1 MIKKIKD
8 NFLLLIVFFTI
19 CGLIAG
25 ILGTL
30 LTRLYFLEDSSSYFS
45 QELNLNQLN
54 NTRSSLIIRDPK
66 KVVVNQDVKV
76 EETLGSIERSLVS
89 VFKEIPEEADGY
101 YPLEDPLFVGLIIT
115 DDGWVIAS
123 LPKNIRDNFNAKLY
137 TVITSDRKTYQVDKI
152 NILKDYAGDV
162 VFFHLEGATNLPV
175 RKIVPRSELSLGQS
189 LLVVDSKKNTWPT
202 NLSSLKRSADVLSSD
217 SLNAFLELANNL
229 EKDQENSFVFNLA
242 GDLVAVIG
250 SDKEIVPAFTYINY
264 WQDFAKPEASSR
276 PFLGVNYLNLS
287 AVKISGLDS
296 TKGAL
301 IYKKSG
307 QAALVKNSPAA
318 LAGLQEGD
326 IITWVNNQEVNQEND
341 LGDLLARY
349 KAGDVVTISY
359 LRDNLEKQIDITLG
373 ELE

>member
-301 IYKKSG
+301 IYKKNG